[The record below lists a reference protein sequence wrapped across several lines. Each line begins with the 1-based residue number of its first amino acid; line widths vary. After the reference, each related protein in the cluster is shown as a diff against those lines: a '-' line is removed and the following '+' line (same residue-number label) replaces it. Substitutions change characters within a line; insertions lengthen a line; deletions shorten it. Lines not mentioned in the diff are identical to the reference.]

1 MRLKNVKKLHQWP
14 LYNVFLE
21 KYRLKDAEARSL
33 SSFLEEM
40 LKWKPKD
47 RKSARDL
54 LDHPWLREQDD
65 YNVWMNKSHLK
76 EFKLT
81 NKKKFPGYEE

>member
-1 MRLKNVKKLHQWP
+1 
-14 LYNVFLE
+14 
-21 KYRLKDAEARSL
+21 L
-33 SSFLEEM
+33 SSFLEDM

-54 LDHPWLREQDD
+54 LSHPWLNMEDE
-65 YNVWMNKSHLK
+65 YNVWMSKAHLK

-81 NKKKFPGYEE
+81 NQKKFPGYMEELRKEQIKEQEEAMK